1 MNGRS
6 EIAVKIVVVV
16 TLVPLVE
23 PVIVVA
29 AAISLI
35 VRVASRRW

>member
-1 MNGRS
+1 MNDRS
-6 EIAVKIVVVV
+6 EIVVKIVVIVS
-16 TLVPLVE
+16 LLPLVE

-35 VRVASRRW
+35 VRVATSR